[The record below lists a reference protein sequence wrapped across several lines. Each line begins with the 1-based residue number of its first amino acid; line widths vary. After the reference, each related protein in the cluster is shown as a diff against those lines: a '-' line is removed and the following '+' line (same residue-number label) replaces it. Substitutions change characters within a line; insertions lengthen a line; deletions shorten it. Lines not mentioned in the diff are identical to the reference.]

1 MGDVGTRI
9 ANVPIH
15 LTHNTDVLIAVEQRI
30 LVLTVAAGTAVRS
43 LVGLKTGIGQ
53 DNDQALRVL
62 VCGRDGCALLGN
74 QLRKRGRRKRLSA
87 RSLDSSS
94 STLGRRHDEE
104 KKKNKEEVGVCKV
117 LTLVARVCLKQ
128 ATQ

>member
-30 LVLTVAAGTAVRS
+30 LVLTVAAGTTVRS

-53 DNDQALRVL
+53 NNDQALRVL

-87 RSLDSSS
+87 YSFRHVNGRSGVLAGVACSWF
-94 STLGRRHDEE
+94 LRGRLTPAVRRSGEDMMKRR
-104 KKKNKEEVGVCKV
+104 KK
-117 LTLVARVCLKQ
+117 
-128 ATQ
+128 